1 MTEVKEDYLNVD
13 IPIPG
18 QNYVC
23 LSFVSPEK
31 IIKQK
36 IDYYYENF
44 INDILSEN
52 KTNEMEKNN
61 IKTILEEIR
70 DGGSISEKYE
80 DYLFKNESRLEKD
93 YNKRVDFQTNTR
105 GIKIRGVYESNRQAM
120 MRAEQLRKSD
130 PTFNVFVGQVGY
142 WLPFDPDPDNIKDSE
157 FMNDNLNKL
166 MKKKKENEDYKD
178 MIYEEDKRE
187 KIKTAYEDTK
197 KLKEKYNSKNV
208 NLEASEIKKNLE
220 SVRNIV
226 NEKEDILNE
235 KKNKDNGNNENRMS
249 TAVNSIINEN
259 NVLEEEEPNTLND
272 LDPWMKNK
280 LRSEKLNTNDV
291 NF

>member
-178 MIYEEDKRE
+178 MIYEENKRE

>member
-187 KIKTAYEDTK
+187 KIKTAYEETK